1 MKMKRLFTGMICI
14 VLLGL
19 LSGCQYFSSTTAPT
33 PSTSTPTTTTTT
45 QVVRTTTALPSTGY
59 IHYHATLLRSGAGL
73 AYKAVDNGGLPVG
86 TEVTI
91 LDKKGDWYYVEAG
104 EAVGYVSGQFLRF
117 TPWDPDAATTL
128 PENTTTTTT
137 ATITEGD
144 PEATE
149 TASADGE

>member
-1 MKMKRLFTGMICI
+1 MKIKRLFTGLICI
-14 VLLGL
+14 ALLGL
-19 LSGCQYFSSTTAPT
+19 ASGCQVFSSSSDTAASIT
-33 PSTSTPTTTTTT
+33 TPTTTTTT
-45 QVVRTTTALPSTGY
+45 QAARTTTALPSVGY

-91 LDKKGDWYYVEAG
+91 LDKKGDWYYVQAG
-104 EAVGYVSGQFLRF
+104 EATGYVSGQFLRF

-128 PENTTTTTT
+128 PENTTTAT
-137 ATITEGD
+137 AAVTEGD

-149 TASADGE
+149 TASADDE

>member
-14 VLLGL
+14 ALAGL
-19 LSGCQYFSSTTAPT
+19 MSGCQYFSSTPDTAA
-33 PSTSTPTTTTTT
+33 STTASTTTTAT
-45 QVVRTTTALPSTGY
+45 QAARTTTALPSVGY
-59 IHYHATLLRSGAGL
+59 VHYHATLLRSGAGL

-91 LDKKGDWYYVEAG
+91 LDKKGDWYYVKAG

-137 ATITEGD
+137 AAITEGD

-149 TASADGE
+149 TAPADGE